1 VNRRKEVL
9 SMDVARRGLFFEEF
23 EQGMSFKTRSRTITE
38 ADIVAFAGL
47 SGDFNPLHTDE
58 EFAKTTPHGR
68 RIAHGMLSAS
78 IASGLA
84 AQAGLFDGTTL
95 ALISANTKF
104 TGVVYPGDTIQLEM
118 VVKGKRKD
126 PDGNRGLVML
136 KTALLN
142 QRDEIVSEG
151 LWTLLLKSEKWEDG
165 SEDSQ

>member
-1 VNRRKEVL
+1 MEAV
-9 SMDVARRGLFFEEF
+9 RRGLFFEEF
-23 EQGMSFKTRSRTITE
+23 EQGMSFMTHSRTITE

-58 EFAKTTPHGR
+58 EFAKTTPHGS

-104 TGVVYPGDTIQLEM
+104 TGVVYPGDTIQLAI

-126 PDGNRGLVML
+126 PDGNRGLIMV
-136 KTALLN
+136 KTELLN
-142 QRDEIVSEG
+142 QRGETVSEG
-151 LWTLLLKSEKWEDG
+151 LWTLLLKSKNWVEG
-165 SEDSQ
+165 SADSS